1 MRAMLVQRVQQQ
13 LIDSADLGYQCAET
27 LGPAVEAAIGAVV
40 ATVTGG
46 GKVLACG
53 VGNGRVLAQLLVN
66 HCLNGLERDRPAL
79 PAVLVDVPVGL
90 PGAAARAVS
99 ALAQPDDLLLLLG
112 DNGTAPEWLALV
124 HAAHERDMTVLALTG
139 AGGGALARA
148 LRDTDVHVCVPHT
161 RLLRIHEMHHLVL
174 NSLCDGIDAQLLGD
188 VTEPENLE

>member
-1 MRAMLVQRVQQQ
+1 MLVQRVQQQ
-13 LIDSADLGYQCAET
+13 LIDSADLGYQCAEA

-53 VGNGRVLAQLLVN
+53 MGNGRALAQLLVN
-66 HCLNGLERDRPAL
+66 HFLNGLERDRPAL
-79 PAVLVDVPVGL
+79 PAVLVDASVAT
-90 PGAAARAVS
+90 PGAMARAVS

-124 HAAHERDMTVLALTG
+124 HAAHERDLTVLALTG
-139 AGGGALARA
+139 AGGGALGRA

-188 VTEPENLE
+188 ATEPENLE